1 MVQET
6 TIALIEN
13 ALQFVGAFVSL
24 SIAYVSYRGVR
35 QTESP
40 SLLRLATAFLL
51 LGIGFM
57 VEAFVGLGPLLPWAS
72 AITATVV
79 VTGLLLETTGYFF
92 LAFSHV
98 VDVMLA
104 KRLGIAMMIF
114 PVLTLSASRLSYALG
129 FLSFFFI
136 LYGVV
141 ETLYAYSANK
151 KPDTLLIATGLA
163 LLGVGTFVQWLS
175 MVYYQVDVLSL
186 VQIIAREVGL
196 LLLFVPVLK
205 FAFGGAVKVDGTV

>member
-1 MVQET
+1 MAGAP
-6 TIALIEN
+6 TIAVIGN
-13 ALQFVGAFVSL
+13 ILQFVGAFVSL
-24 SIAYVSYRGVR
+24 SIAYVSYRGVK

-40 SLLRLATAFLL
+40 SLLRLATAFFL
-51 LGIGFM
+51 LGVGFM
-57 VEAFVGLGPLLPWAS
+57 IEAMVGLGSFIPLFS
-72 AITATVV
+72 ALTTTVV

-104 KRLGIAMMIF
+104 KRLGIALMVF
-114 PVLTLSASRLSYALG
+114 PILTLSASRLSYALD
-129 FLSFFFI
+129 FLSFFFVM
-136 LYGVV
+136 YGMV

-175 MVYYQVDVLSL
+175 LLYFQVDVLSL
-186 VQIIAREVGL
+186 IQIIAREVGL
-196 LLLFVPVLK
+196 LILFIPVLK
-205 FAFGGAVKVDGTV
+205 FALGGGVRIDGAV